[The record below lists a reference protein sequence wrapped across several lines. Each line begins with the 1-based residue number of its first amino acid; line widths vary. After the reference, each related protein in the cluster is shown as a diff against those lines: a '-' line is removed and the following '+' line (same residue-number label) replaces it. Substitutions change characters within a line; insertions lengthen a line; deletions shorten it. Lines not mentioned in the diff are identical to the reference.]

1 MEKMARAYN
10 ERLRGTPNPEYSEA
24 RRIAEEQMGIL
35 EKMAAS
41 GRSVA
46 IYLKSLKSV
55 TLSELNALEGK
66 KSVPTNKVSSASG
79 GLTRLSELEIE
90 LFIALDTLIN
100 EGKALSQAIE
110 RETRFT
116 AFLAL
121 LPLQSK

>member
-24 RRIAEEQMGIL
+24 RRIAEEQTGIL

-46 IYLKSLKSV
+46 VYLKSLKSV
-55 TLSELNALEGK
+55 TLAELNALEG
-66 KSVPTNKVSSASG
+66 
-79 GLTRLSELEIE
+79 TRLSELEIE

-100 EGKALSQAIE
+100 EGKNLTQTVE

-121 LPLQSK
+121 LPMQNK